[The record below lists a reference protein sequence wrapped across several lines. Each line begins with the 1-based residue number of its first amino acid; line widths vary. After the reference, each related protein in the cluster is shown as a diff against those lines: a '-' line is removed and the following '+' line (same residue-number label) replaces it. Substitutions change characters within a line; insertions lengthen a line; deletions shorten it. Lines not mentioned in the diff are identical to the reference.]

1 MPPAE
6 LMEDLKSPSN
16 YTLQEGALL
25 SDIAR
30 QHAMEMIGMREMHA
44 RAQALQDWI
53 GRMHRLYGAP

>member
-1 MPPAE
+1 MQE
-6 LMEDLKSPSN
+6 LKSPSE
-16 YTLQEGALL
+16 YTLREGATL

-30 QHAMEMIGMREMHA
+30 QHAMEMIGMHEMHA